1 MKFRKLLSAAILFF
15 AAFFVRGVEVVN
27 AGHSGWNSR
36 QLREIFRQELDKNRP
51 DLIILMVGTNDNL
64 NSYNLVP
71 PEEFEKNLTAM
82 AEAARAS
89 GAELLLCE
97 IPNACQELMQKRHK
111 ADFFRRET
119 AEDKVRRANQIV
131 AAVAEA
137 QRIPPPENHRNPRE
151 SHDRRGQSH
160 PQSGQL
166 RQRGRRTP
174 DSERLFPPGRRHR
187 EADQSRT
194 MEAEAHSLHRR
205 QHHLRRR
212 GQRSRNRRSRRR
224 NLSRP
229 PRPGIERQIVP
240 MPSTAARHGGRHRP
254 VSEDF

>member
-1 MKFRKLLSAAILFF
+1 MKFRKLLSAAVLFF

-137 QRIPPPENHRNPRE
+137 QRIPLLKTTEILGKATTDAASLIRNPANSGNE
-151 SHDRRGQSH
+151 DGVH
-160 PQSGQL
+160 P
-166 RQRGRRTP
+166 TP
-174 DSERLFPPGRRHR
+174 NGYFRLADAIAKRIKAEQWKPKRILCIGDSITFGAAVKGAGTAAPDAETYPGRLAR
-187 EADQSRT
+187 E
-194 MEAEAHSLHRR
+194 L
-205 QHHLRRR
+205 
-212 GQRSRNRRSRRR
+212 N
-224 NLSRP
+224 
-229 PRPGIERQIVP
+229 
-240 MPSTAARHGGRHRP
+240 AR
-254 VSEDF
+254 

>member
-82 AEAARAS
+82 AESARAS

-137 QRIPPPENHRNPRE
+137 QRIPLPK
-151 SHDRRGQSH
+151 S
-160 PQSGQL
+160 SGK
-166 RQRGRRTP
+166 
-174 DSERLFPPGRRHR
+174 
-187 EADQSRT
+187 
-194 MEAEAHSLHRR
+194 
-205 QHHLRRR
+205 
-212 GQRSRNRRSRRR
+212 
-224 NLSRP
+224 
-229 PRPGIERQIVP
+229 PRP
-240 MPSTAARHGGRHRP
+240 TRP
-254 VSEDF
+254 VSSAIRPTPATRTAYTRLRTAISAWPTPSRSGSKPNNGSRSAFSVSATASPSAPRSKEPEPPLPTQKPIPAASPGN

>member
-119 AEDKVRRANQIV
+119 AEDKVRRANQI
-131 AAVAEA
+131 AAAGAEA
-137 QRIPPPENHRNPRE
+137 QR
-151 SHDRRGQSH
+151 
-160 PQSGQL
+160 
-166 RQRGRRTP
+166 
-174 DSERLFPPGRRHR
+174 
-187 EADQSRT
+187 
-194 MEAEAHSLHRR
+194 
-205 QHHLRRR
+205 
-212 GQRSRNRRSRRR
+212 SRRVAPLFR
-224 NLSRP
+224 GKRSFFSVLD
-229 PRPGIERQIVP
+229 
-240 MPSTAARHGGRHRP
+240 RP
-254 VSEDF
+254 VGRFFAVIIAPRKIIVKRR